1 MEEDKIYAREI
12 APFLNLDNEKAKR
25 IWYYA
30 CAEMLNN
37 VIEHAQGQK
46 LTVLIERNYL
56 FSKVIIVDDGIGI
69 FQNLVHTLE
78 TRGWYKPDLEDAIVE
93 LYKGKLT
100 SSPDSHSG
108 EGIFFT
114 SKMLDQFFV
123 WSDALSMKCRSI
135 EPTELVQ
142 SHLLAYASKF
152 NHVGTLVMM
161 QLENATD
168 RDLSEVFS
176 LYANMEEG
184 FYKTYIPVK
193 EACITGEPVA
203 RSQARR
209 ICHRLEEFQEV
220 VFDFSN
226 VEFMGQGFADEVFRV
241 FADAHPDM
249 KLMPENMNADVE
261 MMLHHVINN
270 KKNSNSKT
278 SS

>member
-1 MEEDKIYAREI
+1 
-12 APFLNLDNEKAKR
+12 
-25 IWYYA
+25 
-30 CAEMLNN
+30 
-37 VIEHAQGQK
+37 
-46 LTVLIERNYL
+46 
-56 FSKVIIVDDGIGI
+56 
-69 FQNLVHTLE
+69 
-78 TRGWYKPDLEDAIVE
+78 
-93 LYKGKLT
+93 
-100 SSPDSHSG
+100 
-108 EGIFFT
+108 
-114 SKMLDQFFV
+114 
-123 WSDALSMKCRSI
+123 
-135 EPTELVQ
+135 
-142 SHLLAYASKF
+142 
-152 NHVGTLVMM
+152 MM

-261 MMLHHVINN
+261 MMLRHVINN